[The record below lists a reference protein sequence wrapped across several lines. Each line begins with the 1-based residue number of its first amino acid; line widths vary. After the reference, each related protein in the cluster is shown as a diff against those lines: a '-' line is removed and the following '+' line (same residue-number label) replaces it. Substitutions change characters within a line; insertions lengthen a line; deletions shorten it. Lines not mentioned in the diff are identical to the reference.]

1 MAELSLESVQKD
13 YTRDG
18 TVDLKG
24 NPVLRSK
31 RGGWTACS
39 FLVVYEVFERIA
51 FNGIASNLVRY
62 LTRELHQGTVTSA
75 NNVTNW
81 VGTMWLSP
89 IIGAYVADAYLGRYW
104 TFMIGSI
111 IYILGM
117 LLLTLAV
124 SVPSLK
130 PPACKNNTNAGT
142 YFNCKEAS
150 QLQLGIFFLSLYIL
164 AIGNGGC
171 KANIS
176 TIGADQF
183 DAFDQKERVQKHSF
197 FNWWLFSV
205 FFGNLMAAT
214 VLVYIQDNVGWAV
227 GYALCTVGLMF
238 AVIIFVIGTPFYRH
252 KLQAG
257 SPFTKMAKVLVA
269 ALRKRTVPLPSDTK
283 ELYELSLI
291 AQVETKQ
298 FQIKATDTLRCL
310 NKASVKIAGKNS
322 PWELC
327 TVTQVEETKQMLKM
341 LPILVSTFV
350 PSMMLAQVN
359 TLFVKQ
365 GMTLNRHI
373 GAHFQIPP
381 ASLQAFGIISML
393 ICIVIYDQLGVPFLR
408 KFTKIPRG
416 ISILQRIGIGQVLYI
431 VTAAVAA
438 MTEHHRL
445 RVAREHG
452 VVGTGAT
459 VPLTIFILLPQFV
472 IMGIAD
478 AFMDPARFEFFYDQA
493 PEGMKSLGTSY
504 NFTSLGIGNFL
515 SSLLLSI
522 VSHLTKRNGGKGW
535 ILNNLNESR
544 LDYFYTFFM
553 ALNCLNFVFLIV
565 VSKNFVY
572 NAVASDS
579 ETETGD

>member
-1 MAELSLESVQKD
+1 MVK
-13 YTRDG
+13 
-18 TVDLKG
+18 
-24 NPVLRSK
+24 
-31 RGGWTACS
+31 
-39 FLVVYEVFERIA
+39 
-51 FNGIASNLVRY
+51 Y
-62 LTRELHQGTVTSA
+62 LTQKLHQGTVTSA
-75 NNVTNW
+75 NIVTNW

-89 IIGAYVADAYLGRYW
+89 IIGAYVADACLGRFW

-124 SVPSLK
+124 SVPTLK
-130 PPACKNNTNAGT
+130 PACKNITNDGT
-142 YFNCKEAS
+142 YFNCKKAS
-150 QLQLGIFFLSLYIL
+150 PLQLGIFFLSLYIL

-183 DAFDQKERVQKHSF
+183 DAFDQKEHVQKHSF

-205 FFGNLMAAT
+205 FFGNLFAAT

-227 GYALCTVGLMF
+227 GYALSTVGITV
-238 AVIIFVIGTPFYRH
+238 AVTIFVIGTPFYRL
-252 KLQAG
+252 KLPAG
-257 SPFTKMAKVLVA
+257 SPFTKMAKVFVA
-269 ALRKRTVPLPSDTK
+269 ALRKHTVPLPTDTE
-283 ELYELSLI
+283 ELYELSL
-291 AQVETKQ
+291 ADQVKTRQ
-298 FQIKATDTLRCL
+298 FPIKATGSLRCL
-310 NKASVKIAGKNS
+310 NKASVKISSKNS

-341 LPILVSTFV
+341 LPILISTFV
-350 PSMMLAQVN
+350 PSMMMAQVN

-365 GMTLNRHI
+365 GMTLDRHI
-373 GAHFQIPP
+373 GTHFQIPP

-393 ICIVIYDQLGVPFLR
+393 IFIVLYDRVGVPFLC
-408 KFTKIPRG
+408 KFTKKPRG

-431 VTAAVAA
+431 VMIAVAA

-459 VPLTIFILLPQFV
+459 LPLTIFILLPQFV

-504 NFTSLGIGNFL
+504 NLTSLGIGNFL

-544 LDYFYTFFM
+544 LDYYYTFFM
-553 ALNCLNFVFLIV
+553 ALNCLNFLFFIV

-572 NAVASDS
+572 KAEVSES
-579 ETETGD
+579 ETAR